1 LSRNRSNMW
10 IMITLFIG
18 AMLGCASAE
27 KKVEPSFE
35 NHSAHNLQ
43 QMTDRSQSP
52 VLHDVSAFVND
63 DEITAQIAALDDI
76 PSPII
81 ANIWFEMDLR
91 QVLMDL
97 SQETSIPI
105 VWDSYVEGLVTYEA
119 MDVPL
124 TKVLEDILFTNGY
137 VYLFRDGTYYVGS
150 ASVDNPSFH
159 ALSETRTIQLAN
171 ILARDAVQLLPE
183 PFKAY
188 AQASSDLNMVS
199 ITAPPVIVGRI
210 IRDLKIIDEPV
221 EQIEIEVLVVEV
233 STSKMRKLGIDW
245 DFSSVDWKNIEAS
258 GSISSPEIA
267 DAVLALDYFRSAM
280 KVGGKVVDLT
290 TSLKALTDAGIAKI
304 RATPRLRTLSGRTA
318 VLETLEEQ
326 YFFITQGDQ
335 DEYWGVYNKL
345 ETIQS
350 GIRLEITPYADSMGH
365 ITVNV
370 KPQVD
375 DVVGEGAGGLPEI
388 SRRKADTTVRV
399 KEGETITIGGLRL
412 QNEKTVQ
419 KRVPI
424 LGEIP
429 ILGAIFGSTQK
440 EVVESELVIFITPH
454 VL

>member
-1 LSRNRSNMW
+1 MSCKAISRMTVILSLCVFLSCASSRNPARQ
-10 IMITLFIG
+10 TPDDLFIPDVQQSTEHSE
-18 AMLGCASAE
+18 LSVLKDTSAGGNGGE
-27 KKVEPSFE
+27 FTAVAIMP
-35 NHSAHNLQ
+35 
-43 QMTDRSQSP
+43 P
-52 VLHDVSAFVND
+52 D
-63 DEITAQIAALDDI
+63 DQIPLV
-76 PSPII
+76 
-81 ANIWFEMDLR
+81 ANMWFEMDLR

-97 SQETSIPI
+97 SQETGIPI
-105 VWDSYVEGLVTYEA
+105 VWDSFVEGLVTYEA

-124 TKVLEDILFTNGY
+124 TKVLGDILFTNGY

-159 ALSETRTIQLAN
+159 ALSETRTVRLAN
-171 ILARDAVQLLPE
+171 IMARDAVQLLTE

-245 DFSSVDWKNIEAS
+245 DFSSVDWKNKEAS

-280 KVGGKVVDLT
+280 KVGGKVIDLT

-335 DEYWGVYNKL
+335 DQYWGVYNKL

-350 GIRLEITPYADSMGH
+350 GIRLEITPYADSTGH

-375 DVVGEGAGGLPEI
+375 DVVGEGTGGLPEI
-388 SRRKADTTVRV
+388 SRRKASTTVRV
-399 KEGETITIGGLRL
+399 NEGETITIGGLRL

-429 ILGAIFGSTQK
+429 ILGMLFGSTQK
-440 EVVESELVIFITPH
+440 EVVESELIIFITPH